1 MKMYEWKNKDGD
13 VVEHNHWADPPN
25 LPGEWKRIYSFAA
38 GRVEG
43 GGGSPSR
50 TSIKSD
56 SEPKPTNQVV
66 KLDESNVRWVRDAV

>member
-1 MKMYEWKNKDGD
+1 MKKYEWKNQNGE
-13 VVEHNHWADPPN
+13 VVEHDHWSKPPR
-25 LPGEWKRIYSFAA
+25 LPGTWKRVYSFAA

-56 SEPKPTNQVV
+56 EGPTNQVV
-66 KLDESNVRWVRDAV
+66 KLDESNIRWVADAV